1 VVSSSSSFIRV
12 SSSAHLL
19 VLAVVTVLL
28 SSCGNDTDLDV
39 VAPGIPYGTL
49 VNTEVTASEVALEI
63 NFDGVIEAVNQARV
77 ASQTSGRVVSLPF
90 DVGDYVR
97 KGDVIAEMTDIEQQA
112 ALQAASAQLSD
123 ASARLSEAQAQFVRI
138 TDVYAKG
145 MVAEASYDQAKA
157 AELSAQARVNAAEAA
172 VKDAEQRLTYTRV
185 IAPYDGIVVKRL
197 TEIGAAVAPGTPLM
211 EGLSLE
217 NLRVRVNIPQQHIEY
232 LRQHKRARVLLPSGD
247 SISVDDMRVPPSADA
262 TTHSFTVLLQLPSVA
277 LAAPL
282 SPGALFPGVL
292 VKVAFVSGRETL
304 TQIPE
309 SAVAYRGE
317 VAGVYVLT
325 NTADKRE
332 RVEFRYLRLGRATAG
347 DQRQILSGVSVG
359 ERVALDPVVA
369 ASAYKQQFKTA
380 N

>member
-1 VVSSSSSFIRV
+1 MVSSSSSFIRV